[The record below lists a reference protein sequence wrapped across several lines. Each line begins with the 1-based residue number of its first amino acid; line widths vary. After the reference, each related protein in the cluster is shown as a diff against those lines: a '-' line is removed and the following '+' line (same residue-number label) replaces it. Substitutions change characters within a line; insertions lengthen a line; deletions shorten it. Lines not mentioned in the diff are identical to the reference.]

1 MDKTIHSSTPNYQT
15 FTKPNKGQCT
25 PRIPI
30 PTAHHAATTVEL
42 FVIIEL
48 LVHGF
53 SEIASNVQASPK
65 YNYVWLAMTRLTLSI
80 H

>member
-48 LVHGF
+48 T
-53 SEIASNVQASPK
+53 
-65 YNYVWLAMTRLTLSI
+65 WLL
-80 H
+80 